1 MTGDFP
7 ADPDETN
14 GDMTDNTPK
23 APPEKMSRSFYAALG
38 LIGILVVL
46 VVVLNYPAAKAM
58 AGTTMTQTNWTLQSL
73 VDNTGVLIPAMS
85 GTGVTATFD
94 REGRLGGNAG
104 CNQYFAMYTTKD
116 YQLSITGI
124 GSTKMFCHGPGV
136 MEQETAFL
144 ADLSRAS
151 SFRVSESFL
160 KIYDASGKPVLVFV
174 PA

>member
-1 MTGDFP
+1 MTGDPP
-7 ADPDETN
+7 AAPGEADEN
-14 GDMTDNTPK
+14 GTDTTPP

-38 LIGILVVL
+38 LIGILVVM

-73 VDNTGVLIPAMS
+73 VDNTGILVPAMS
-85 GTGVTATFD
+85 GTEVTATFD

-104 CNQYFAMYTTKD
+104 CNKYFATYTTKD

-124 GSTKMFCHGPGV
+124 GSTKMYCPEPGI
-136 MEQETAFL
+136 MEQESAFL
-144 ADLSRAS
+144 ADLSMVT
-151 SFRVSESFL
+151 SFRVSESSLKFL
-160 KIYDASGKPVLVFV
+160 DANGKAVLVFV